1 MYTIVKDVR
10 GVGEG
15 DWGKLLSHLLR
26 EMWIEISK
34 AFFIKKFISSHLLRE
49 MWIEIDI
56 KFLQSLCKAESSPA
70 GDVD

>member
-1 MYTIVKDVR
+1 MGEYGVDDLFFKGLLYNVVKDVR

-26 EMWIEISK
+26 EMWIEICRLSY
-34 AFFIKKFISSHLLRE
+34 SL
-49 MWIEIDI
+49 M
-56 KFLQSLCKAESSPA
+56 LQSESSPA